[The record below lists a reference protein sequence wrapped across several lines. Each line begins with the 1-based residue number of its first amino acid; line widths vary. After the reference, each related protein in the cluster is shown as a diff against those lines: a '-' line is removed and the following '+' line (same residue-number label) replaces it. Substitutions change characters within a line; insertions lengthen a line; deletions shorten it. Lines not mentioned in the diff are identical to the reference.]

1 MVFRATVVP
10 RLREKPGSSSRELR
24 SPSESFVSLPARTR
38 ARAPSVGS
46 LALFA
51 TSAPGVHIPTGVPCP
66 SSFRPRCFAH
76 PRRFPP
82 PCALRA
88 CFIPLPCPGFSLQ
101 GLPPPSQP
109 EPLVEARALAPL
121 APTSCEWLP
130 TRASRRR
137 VDLRALFRP
146 GIRRAREGVTPD
158 ERPCPLVRVRL
169 LRALLCRSRRC
180 DEHRLRP
187 RSCRAAAAC
196 AATR

>member
-24 SPSESFVSLPARTR
+24 SPSESFVSLPARAP

-76 PRRFPP
+76 PRRVPP

-101 GLPPPSQP
+101 GFPPRDQP
-109 EPLVEARALAPL
+109 VPLVEARALAPL

-137 VDLRALFRP
+137 VDLRALFRSR
-146 GIRRAREGVTPD
+146 IRRARVGVTRV
-158 ERPCPLVRVRL
+158 ERPCPLLRVL
-169 LRALLCRSRRC
+169 LPRVLLCRSRRC

-187 RSCRAAAAC
+187 RPCRATAAC
-196 AATR
+196 AASR